1 VIVVGG
7 ATKSQKDGV
16 EGNRGSLKVGAEA
29 FMLFLRGAQLNLR
42 SSVFTVLDFDEV
54 DITLRNAEI
63 FGSVPSGV
71 GCSAGGSWG
80 YCCWSAP
87 ISLSCLHHLHYFCYH
102 LYRPSQTKGLFTP
115 SHGLHWLILNKRVT
129 IWRGLTG
136 PIIWKTPVCP
146 HTSLTLSLI
155 TYQTYMCDEDKYVL
169 NDGAEPPVPDI
180 PLFLWEV

>member
-80 YCCWSAP
+80 YCC
-87 ISLSCLHHLHYFCYH
+87 
-102 LYRPSQTKGLFTP
+102 
-115 SHGLHWLILNKRVT
+115 
-129 IWRGLTG
+129 
-136 PIIWKTPVCP
+136 
-146 HTSLTLSLI
+146 
-155 TYQTYMCDEDKYVL
+155 
-169 NDGAEPPVPDI
+169 
-180 PLFLWEV
+180 